1 MVKVVEVVVL
11 STQTNGSAVT
21 LSSVVVEPGVRNVVA
36 LVIVLV
42 VVVVVV
48 STGARLGRSDVVV
61 VVLTGLMLV
70 GYEVMFGKIILS

>member
-1 MVKVVEVVVL
+1 ML

-21 LSSVVVEPGVRNVVA
+21 LSSVVVKPGVRNVVI
-36 LVIVLV
+36 LVDVLV

-61 VVLTGLMLV
+61 VVLTGLMVV

>member
-1 MVKVVEVVVL
+1 ML

-36 LVIVLV
+36 LVDVLV

-48 STGARLGRSDVVV
+48 STGARLGGSDVVV
-61 VVLTGLMLV
+61 VVLTGLMVV